1 MRKSIIFIVPRLGV
15 GGLELFLLRLAPKL
29 VDSFDI
35 KVVCVEGQG
44 VLSREFKKA
53 NIEVIYL
60 NLFSALYL
68 PIMMIKLCL
77 LLRRTKVDI
86 IQTFLYPAD
95 FLMIILKIFM
105 PKRTKI
111 VWSLRSTSLPR
122 KSKKL
127 SRFLRYSVTKFS
139 NITPDKVISC
149 SNEALTF
156 HQSIGYRTK
165 NVVVIPNF
173 GPDWTINVNSKS
185 CLFLN
190 ENPQEISLGL
200 SARFTPGKGHDFIC
214 KVIELNKKDINNTF
228 KLIVKFSGLN
238 TGKLG
243 PLSEMIKSEYPD
255 IYSSCYFS
263 GQLIGEEYINWH
275 KSIDLYVLC
284 SDSLEGVPNTFLEA
298 SLIGTPLVGVNIGS
312 SNLMA
317 SPSCLVPMELLTPE
331 YFYDKIKSWYNLD
344 IKNRM
349 MLSKSNQE
357 LAKAN
362 FNEQDIVEL
371 YKSTYKNLFI
381 S

>member
-1 MRKSIIFIVPRLGV
+1 VRKSIIFIVPRLGV

-35 KVVCVEGQG
+35 KVVCIEGQG

-111 VWSLRSTSLPR
+111 IWSLR
-122 KSKKL
+122 
-127 SRFLRYSVTKFS
+127 
-139 NITPDKVISC
+139 
-149 SNEALTF
+149 
-156 HQSIGYRTK
+156 
-165 NVVVIPNF
+165 
-173 GPDWTINVNSKS
+173 
-185 CLFLN
+185 FLN

-228 KLIVKFSGLN
+228 KLTVKFSGLN

-255 IYSSCYFS
+255 IYSSCYFY

-331 YFYDKIKSWYNLD
+331 YFYNKIKFWYNLD
-344 IKNRM
+344 IKNRKK
-349 MLSKSNQE
+349 LSKSNQE

-362 FNEQDIVEL
+362 FNDQDIVEL